1 MKYCLNALFD
11 KQRCIATTFHY
22 KPKPFTTH
30 PLESTNLSNKKKLIQ
45 IVQGE
50 DMVSLQFSSAVITS
64 VAYSSSRCRRGM
76 IRATI
81 NMPKLQPIRLSLN
94 LLARELVLQEVLDMG
109 VGLIAA
115 TLQIDK

>member
-1 MKYCLNALFD
+1 M
-11 KQRCIATTFHY
+11 
-22 KPKPFTTH
+22 
-30 PLESTNLSNKKKLIQ
+30 ST
-45 IVQGE
+45 
-50 DMVSLQFSSAVITS
+50 LQSSSGVITS